1 MWCRYKILCFLSN
14 PFVMHRLG
22 FLMYN
27 PLIQCANQE
36 IEEVDTDEHYR
47 PKSPVGITSVT
58 LKREI

>member
-1 MWCRYKILCFLSN
+1 MSN